1 MRGRR
6 YYGKHL
12 SCHAVR
18 MRSNGRSIKTIF
30 TMATNSTP
38 TKTTT
43 INSPSTAST
52 SPTSETS
59 PSPSPTYFWRRFT
72 HFRSSRNSRPTI
84 TSPRSSTASSE
95 ANVSP
100 SKTVDSLN
108 LDSFMSEMQDFS
120 ISLDKSKAFDTV
132 GKDSASKLALQSC
145 VVADAYSY
153 KQGMDSHRI
162 KHRPIS
168 VTIPP
173 ICAT

>member
-1 MRGRR
+1 
-6 YYGKHL
+6 
-12 SCHAVR
+12 
-18 MRSNGRSIKTIF
+18 
-30 TMATNSTP
+30 MA
-38 TKTTT
+38 TT
-43 INSPSTAST
+43 INSPSTASS

-72 HFRSSRNSRPTI
+72 HFRSSRNGRPTT

-95 ANVSP
+95 AKVSP
-100 SKTVDSLN
+100 SKTPTVDSLN
-108 LDSFMSEMQDFS
+108 LDSFMSEMHDFS
-120 ISLDKSKAFDTV
+120 ISLDRSKAFDSV